1 MLSSACYIPQ
11 IISALDFAARQHKFQ
26 RRKGFYRIPYI
37 NHPIRVML
45 ILAQEGQEEAPA
57 LLSAAALHDVVE
69 DTKCTPAELQSVFG
83 EEVLRIVME
92 VTDDMSLPSAE
103 RKRRQVE
110 KAPHLSPEGRM
121 IKIADKIAN
130 MQDILDYPIEW
141 TKQRKRAYFEWAA
154 EVVNG
159 CRGVNPGLEKAFDEI
174 YMKGLK
180 SLS

>member
-1 MLSSACYIPQ
+1 MLPSTCFIPQ
-11 IISALDFAARQHKFQ
+11 IINALDFAARQHKFQ

-45 ILAQEGQEEAPA
+45 ILAKDGGEDNPV

-69 DTKCTPAELQSVFG
+69 DTACTPAELAAVFG
-83 EEVLRIVME
+83 EEVLHIVME

-103 RKRRQVE
+103 RKRKQVE
-110 KAPHLSPEGRM
+110 KAPSLSPEGRM

-130 MQDILDYPIEW
+130 MQDILNYPIEW
-141 TKQRKRAYFEWAA
+141 SKQRKRAYFEWAA

-159 CRGVNPGLEKAFDEI
+159 CRGINPALDKVFDEV
-174 YMKGLK
+174 YEKGIQT
-180 SLS
+180 LS